1 MKVKIKKQ
9 GKKETYNTINS
20 WSDVTLEKFAELT
33 ELSKGSKAKE
43 AEETL
48 ATLSDMPRKLIKE
61 LSLRDV
67 SIILGKMAELQEEQ
81 ETILKKIIEIDGVEY
96 GMHPD
101 LSEIT
106 LGEFADIETLIKEGV
121 EKNLPELMAILFR
134 PITAKGE
141 SEDVYDIEAYDG
153 KIKIRAEVMK
163 KMSAEQVQSALVFF
177 YGFGMVFLQTMR
189 SYSMEQ
195 KQEMKAL
202 QTETLR
208 KSGDGSE
215 FSTAS
220 VTKV

>member
-33 ELSKGSKAKE
+33 ELSKGSKSKE

-48 ATLSDMPRKLIKE
+48 AALSDMPRKLIKE

-81 ETILKKIIEIDGVEY
+81 ETILKKTIEIDGKEY

-106 LGEFADIETLIKEGV
+106 LGEYADIETLIKEGIGD
-121 EKNLPELMAILFR
+121 NLPELMAILFR

-141 SEDVYDIEAYDG
+141 GDDVYDIEAYDG

-189 SYSMEQ
+189 LYSMEQ
-195 KQEMKAL
+195 KQEMKTS
-202 QTETLR
+202 QMETLP

-215 FSTAS
+215 
-220 VTKV
+220 

>member
-1 MKVKIKKQ
+1 MKVKIKTKE

-20 WSDVTLEKFAELT
+20 WSDVTLENFAELT

-48 ATLSDMPRKLIKE
+48 AALSDMPRKLIKE

-67 SIILGKMAELQEEQ
+67 SIILGKMSELQGEQ
-81 ETILKKIIEIDGVEY
+81 ETILKKIIEIDGVQY

-106 LGEFADIETLIKEGV
+106 LGEYADIETLIKEGI
-121 EKNLPELMAILFR
+121 EDNLPELMAILFR
-134 PITAKGE
+134 PIVEMKN
-141 SEDVYDIEAYDG
+141 DVYDIEAYDG
-153 KIKIRAEVMK
+153 KIKIRAESMK

-177 YGFGMVFLQTMR
+177 YAFVMVFLQTMR
-189 SYSMEQ
+189 SYSMAQ
-195 KQEMKAL
+195 KQEMKTS
-202 QTETLR
+202 QMETLQ

-215 FSTAS
+215 
-220 VTKV
+220 

>member
-33 ELSKGSKAKE
+33 ELSKGSKSKE

-48 ATLSDMPRKLIKE
+48 AALSDMPRKLIKE

-67 SIILGKMAELQEEQ
+67 SIILGKMAELQGEQ
-81 ETILKKIIEIDGVEY
+81 ETILKKTIEIDGKEY

-106 LGEFADIETLIKEGV
+106 LGEYADIETLIKEGI
-121 EKNLPELMAILFR
+121 EDNLPELMAILFR

-141 SEDVYDIEAYDG
+141 SKDVYDIEAYDG

-189 SYSMEQ
+189 LYSMEQ
-195 KQEMKAL
+195 KQEMKTSQMEIL
-202 QTETLR
+202 P

-215 FSTAS
+215 
-220 VTKV
+220 

>member
-33 ELSKGSKAKE
+33 ELSKGSKSKE

-48 ATLSDMPRKLIKE
+48 AALSDMPRKLIKE

-81 ETILKKIIEIDGVEY
+81 ETILKKIIEIDGKEY

-106 LGEFADIETLIKEGV
+106 LGEYADIETLIKEGI
-121 EKNLPELMAILFR
+121 EDNLPELMAILFR

-189 SYSMEQ
+189 LYSMEQ
-195 KQEMKAL
+195 KQEMKTS
-202 QTETLR
+202 QMETLP

-215 FSTAS
+215 
-220 VTKV
+220 

>member
-48 ATLSDMPRKLIKE
+48 AALSDMPRKLIKE

-67 SIILGKMAELQEEQ
+67 SIILGKMAELQGEQ
-81 ETILKKIIEIDGVEY
+81 ETILKKTIEIDGKEY

-106 LGEFADIETLIKEGV
+106 LGEYADIETLIKEGI
-121 EKNLPELMAILFR
+121 EDNLPELMAILFR

-141 SEDVYDIEAYDG
+141 SKDVYDIEAYDG

-189 SYSMEQ
+189 LYSMEQ
-195 KQEMKAL
+195 KQEMKTSQMEIL
-202 QTETLR
+202 P

-215 FSTAS
+215 
-220 VTKV
+220 

>member
-33 ELSKGSKAKE
+33 ELSKGSKSKE

-48 ATLSDMPRKLIKE
+48 AALSDMPRKLIKE

-67 SIILGKMAELQEEQ
+67 SIILGKMAELQGEQ
-81 ETILKKIIEIDGVEY
+81 ETILKKTIEIDGKEY

-106 LGEFADIETLIKEGV
+106 LGEYADIETLIKEGI
-121 EKNLPELMAILFR
+121 EDNLPELMAILFR

-141 SEDVYDIEAYDG
+141 SKDVYDIEAYDG

-189 SYSMEQ
+189 LYSMEQ
-195 KQEMKAL
+195 KQEMKTS
-202 QTETLR
+202 QMETLP

-215 FSTAS
+215 
-220 VTKV
+220 

>member
-1 MKVKIKKQ
+1 MKVKIKKE
-9 GKKETYNTINS
+9 GKKETYNTIDS

-81 ETILKKIIEIDGVEY
+81 ETILKKIIEIDGKEY

-106 LGEFADIETLIKEGV
+106 LGEYADIETLIKEGI
-121 EKNLPELMAILFR
+121 EDNLPELMAILFR

-189 SYSMEQ
+189 LYSMEQ
-195 KQEMKAL
+195 KQEMKTS
-202 QTETLR
+202 QMETLP

-215 FSTAS
+215 
-220 VTKV
+220 

>member
-1 MKVKIKKQ
+1 MKVKIKKE
-9 GKKETYNTINS
+9 GKKETYNTIDS

-48 ATLSDMPRKLIKE
+48 ATLSDMPKKLIKE

-81 ETILKKIIEIDGVEY
+81 ETILKKIIEIDGKEY

-106 LGEFADIETLIKEGV
+106 LGEYADIETLIKEGI
-121 EKNLPELMAILFR
+121 EDNLPELMAILFR

-189 SYSMEQ
+189 LYSMEQ
-195 KQEMKAL
+195 KQEMKTS
-202 QTETLR
+202 QMETLP

-215 FSTAS
+215 
-220 VTKV
+220 